1 MYGVVHKI
9 HRDLLTLLNSFLSVN
24 EKEKFFRK
32 RSCRDVCKKK
42 ALSGVCSSGVRLP
55 NEKPAKI
62 SLQTN
67 RRSQIENKVSEKS
80 FSATLQSHYFLH
92 LMKSEIATL
101 LYSCS
106 PKKVPLYGQAY
117 PYRPCIGSTS
127 RACHLRETEARIVLF
142 SYSQANTL
150 YGPISFHRSRI
161 IKGLINK
168 SAKQVHSY
176 DT

>member
-67 RRSQIENKVSEKS
+67 RRSQKTRFLRKVFPQHLNHTT
-80 FSATLQSHYFLH
+80 FS
-92 LMKSEIATL
+92 I
-101 LYSCS
+101 
-106 PKKVPLYGQAY
+106 
-117 PYRPCIGSTS
+117 
-127 RACHLRETEARIVLF
+127 
-142 SYSQANTL
+142 
-150 YGPISFHRSRI
+150 
-161 IKGLINK
+161 
-168 SAKQVHSY
+168 
-176 DT
+176 